1 MTRSRRV
8 AVPLAVLALA
18 GTGVAAYGARSDDGV
33 RYRTVAA
40 TRGDVTEELT
50 LAGTLAPSG
59 TADLAFGTD
68 GSVARVRVEQGDE
81 VRQGQVLAVLD
92 RASLRAEVDRAR
104 SDLADARAQL
114 AADRDAQATAVDT
127 ATSTPPGSTGGAT
140 ADGPGSAAPG
150 SDVLARLSAQQDD
163 VVAAQT
169 AASTALA
176 TAADRLADQ
185 QQACA
190 EPTEPESAEPSA
202 PEDDTTPAA
211 VTGAVL
217 SEACTSA
224 LAAVQAAQADAA
236 GAQTTLQDAL
246 QALGTTLTGTLGSLS
261 ATTPTQAPTQTP
273 TQTPTAT
280 PTSTPDAPASTP
292 TVTAATLAQDQA
304 TIDRSLASLAAARA
318 ALRGAVVRAPA
329 DGTVV
334 SLAVGVD
341 DQVASGDT
349 VATLVAPGSTTATV
363 EVFAEQAARLATGTP
378 AEVTPAGAV
387 EALAGTVGRVEHT
400 ASDSSGDGGSGDP
413 TYAVEVVLDERD
425 LALADGL
432 PATVAVE
439 VGAAQ
444 DVVLVPASALSD
456 GTVRVL
462 DDTGTARRIPVT
474 TGVVGATEVEITG
487 GLDVGDRVVLADLDA
502 DLPTGG
508 SGQQGPGGGFGGF
521 GGEGVRMGPPG
532 GSIAIRP

>member
-59 TADLAFGTD
+59 TADLAFGTG

-114 AADRDAQATAVDT
+114 AADRDAQATAVGT

-150 SDVLARLSAQQDD
+150 SDVLARLTAQQDD
-163 VVAAQT
+163 VAAAQT

-202 PEDDTTPAA
+202 PEHDTTPAA

-246 QALGTTLTGTLGSLS
+246 QALGTTLTGALGSLS
-261 ATTPTQAPTQTP
+261 ATTPTQTP

-363 EVFAEQAARLATGTP
+363 EVSAEQAARLATGTP

-508 SGQQGPGGGFGGF
+508 SGQLGPGGGFGGF